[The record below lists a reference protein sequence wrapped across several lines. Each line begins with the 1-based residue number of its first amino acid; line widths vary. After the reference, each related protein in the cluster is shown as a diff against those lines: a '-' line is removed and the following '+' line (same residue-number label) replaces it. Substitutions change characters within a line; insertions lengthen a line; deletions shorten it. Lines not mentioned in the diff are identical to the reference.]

1 MDLILGIVL
10 RKWLRLLKT
19 ALFLGQNILGDYV
32 KLSILYGSEAWTIYA
47 KQERKLNSLHMRS
60 LHLILGIIW
69 SERVA

>member
-32 KLSILYGSEAWTIYA
+32 KLSIKQNFDIIFMVWIHEAH
-47 KQERKLNSLHMRS
+47 RK
-60 LHLILGIIW
+60 
-69 SERVA
+69 